1 MAGALPVLASPS
13 IAGILGGS
21 AAALWALIG
30 IRTGIISTVH
40 PTVHLPEPSTGNA
53 VAQGLKSLTKS
64 SMSRWRRLTQ
74 ALGKQLTDTFLD
86 LIGETVKDVVLY
98 PGAALMLSDAI
109 AYWVYSDLLIKT
121 TYDSTLNIPTAET
134 FSKALNYILDTVA
147 ALLLTDIVSNRDVG
161 SDIAESV
168 IDSFNQVIV
177 GDSMRAYIETIAG
190 VEAVDDDEIRD
201 IVGEGAVQTPEELGY
216 LGARSG
222 LDTFSAAAE
231 LYTGLLQGDNPY
243 WSRAVKEVEDNIKRL
258 ERGLAPDIYVLG
270 SLIERLSEDIA
281 DSAYWYLE
289 AVDYVVNRI
298 KTIVRDAGQLLA
310 SVRSGSISPD
320 DAVTIIDQYNNELLA
335 LEVQVAAL
343 EDPAY
348 IDSKISDILGDVSA
362 VIDSVDMNTVYAK
375 IEVLLDDVGKRM
387 ADHAN
392 TAASA
397 YSKLKQIRTISVS

>member
-1 MAGALPVLASPS
+1 M
-13 IAGILGGS
+13 
-21 AAALWALIG
+21 AAALPIGPSISGLLGGAQGALWSLFG
-30 IRTGIISTVH
+30 IRTGIIKTVH
-40 PTVHLPEPSTGNA
+40 PTADLPEPSTGNKA
-53 VAQGLKSLTKS
+53 ARGLMSLTKS
-64 SMSRWRRLTQ
+64 SASRWRRLTQ

-109 AYWVYSDLLIKT
+109 AYWVYSDLLVKT
-121 TYDSTLNIPTAET
+121 TYDSTLHVPTAET

-161 SDIAESV
+161 SDIAEGV
-168 IDSFNQVIV
+168 IDSFNQAVV
-177 GDSMRAYIETIAG
+177 GDSIRAYIETIAG

-201 IVGEGAVQTPEELGY
+201 IVGDGAAQTPEELGY

-222 LDTFSAAAE
+222 LDTFSAIAE

-270 SLIERLSEDIA
+270 SLMERLSEDIA

-289 AVDYVVNRI
+289 VVDYIINRI

-310 SVRSGSISPD
+310 TVMSGGISPD

-335 LEVQVAAL
+335 LEAQVAAL
-343 EDPAY
+343 EDPEY
-348 IDSKISDILGDVSA
+348 IDSKISDVLNDVLA
-362 VIDSVDMNTVYAK
+362 VINSVDMNKVYAK
-375 IEVLLDDVGKRM
+375 IEVLLDDVGRRM
-387 ADHAN
+387 ADHVN
-392 TAASA
+392 TAAKA
-397 YSKLKQIRTISVS
+397 YSKLKQIRTIRVL